1 MSLSKERLIKFS
13 STIMSRTTMAQTN
26 ISFISNMLGIFKL
39 ESDTIDSNFDFD
51 RFIADKEKL
60 LNLSRIHLITQI
72 AVNSFLFYKG

>member
-39 ESDTIDSNFDFD
+39 ESDTIDSNFIFD
-51 RFIADKEKL
+51 RFIADKEKAL
-60 LNLSRIHLITQI
+60 KPI
-72 AVNSFLFYKG
+72 ADSLDNTNHCEFFSIL

>member
-39 ESDTIDSNFDFD
+39 ESDTIDSN
-51 RFIADKEKL
+51 ILIGSSLIKKKL

-72 AVNSFLFYKG
+72 TVNSFLFYKG

>member
-13 STIMSRTTMAQTN
+13 STIMLRTTMAQTN

-51 RFIADKEKL
+51 RFIADKEKAL
-60 LNLSRIHLITQI
+60 KPI
-72 AVNSFLFYKG
+72 ADSLDNTNHCEFFSIL

>member
-39 ESDTIDSNFDFD
+39 ESDTIDSNIDFD
-51 RFIADKEKL
+51 RFIADKEKAL
-60 LNLSRIHLITQI
+60 KPI
-72 AVNSFLFYKG
+72 ADSLDNTNHCEFFSIL